1 MITSLDRMLDR
12 CTMYRLALYVLAG
25 YVGVATVLA
34 AFRLLA
40 FSPLALLVSTAFL
53 VVMCWAANAILA
65 SVFDVPANVESAVIT
80 ALILSLILDPVRSP
94 GDLQLL
100 GWAAILAMASKYL
113 LARHNAHV
121 FNPAALAVV
130 ITAFALGEPASWWVG
145 TGGMLPFVLV
155 GGLLVARK
163 TRQEALV
170 GVFLAATLVTVCAAS
185 VLLKIDIGR
194 ELQQLLV
201 ASPLFFFASIMLTE
215 PLTAPPTRNL
225 KRLYGALVG
234 VLFIPQIHLGS
245 LFSTPELALV
255 AGNTFAY
262 AISPRR
268 KLALRLRR
276 RTKLAPGIYEF
287 AFTPN
292 HKPSFVPGQYMEF
305 TLGHARPDSRG
316 NRRYFTI
323 ASSPTEDT
331 LRLGVRFYERGSS
344 FKRALYGMNA
354 RARFFGGQ
362 IAGDFT
368 LPRDETRKLAFL
380 AGGIGITP
388 FRSMLKYLVDTNQ
401 RRDAILFYSNRVADE
416 IVYKDVLAEAEARLG
431 IKTVYTLTDTGA
443 IPRGWTGGRGRID
456 ERMIREAAPDYRERT
471 FYLSGPPEMVR
482 AYERVLRGMGVARA
496 QIKKDF
502 FSGLA

>member
-1 MITSLDRMLDR
+1 MITSLDRILDR
-12 CTMYRLALYVLAG
+12 YTMYRLVLYVLGG

-34 AFRLLA
+34 AFGLLA
-40 FSPLALLVSTAFL
+40 FSPLALLVSTALL

-65 SVFDVPANVESAVIT
+65 RVFGVPANVESAAIT
-80 ALILSLILDPVRSP
+80 ALILALILDPARSL
-94 GDLQLL
+94 GDAQLL
-100 GWAAILAMASKYL
+100 GWAAILAMSSKYL

-130 ITAFALGEPASWWVG
+130 ITACALGEPASWWVG
-145 TGGMLPFVLV
+145 TGAMLPVVLL
-155 GGLLVARK
+155 GGLLVVRK
-163 TRQEALV
+163 TRQE
-170 GVFLAATLVTVCAAS
+170 GMAAACIAAALVTVCAAS
-185 VLLKIDIGR
+185 VLLRIDFGR

-201 ASPLFFFASIMLTE
+201 ASPLFFFASIMVTE

-255 AGNTFAY
+255 AGNAFAY
-262 AISPRR
+262 AASPRR

-276 RTKLAPGIYEF
+276 KTKLAPGIYEF
-287 AFTPN
+287 AFTSD
-292 HKPSFVPGQYMEF
+292 HKPSFAPGQYMEI

-331 LRLGVRFYERGSS
+331 LRLGVRFYKHGSS
-344 FKRALYGMNA
+344 FKRAMSGMHTNTS
-354 RARFFGGQ
+354 FLGGQ

-388 FRSMLKYLVDTNQ
+388 FRGMLKYLVDTNQ
-401 RRDAILFYSNRVADE
+401 RRDAILFYSNRAADE
-416 IVYKDVLAEAEARLG
+416 IVYKDVLVEAEARLG
-431 IKTVYTLTDTGA
+431 IRTIYTLTDTTA
-443 IPRGWTGGRGRID
+443 IPHAWAGDRGRID
-456 ERMIREAAPDYRERT
+456 ERMIRETAPDYLDRT
-471 FYLSGPPEMVR
+471 FYLSGPPDMVR
-482 AYERVLRGMGVARA
+482 AFERVLRGMGVARA

-502 FSGLA
+502 FSGLS